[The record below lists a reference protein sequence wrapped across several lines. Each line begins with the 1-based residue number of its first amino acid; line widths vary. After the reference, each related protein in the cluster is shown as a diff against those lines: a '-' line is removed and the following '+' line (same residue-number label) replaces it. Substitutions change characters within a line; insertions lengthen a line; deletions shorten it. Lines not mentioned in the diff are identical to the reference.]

1 MKKILFIIYFLL
13 ISGLGF
19 GFYYFYHNKIVISNN
34 NQIVQNKCLSENEIA
49 DYKINK
55 KQNKVSTADIII
67 SDKKNGQERYKFQI
81 EIPIPNH
88 YHPVELHKCGVYAAR
103 DFNYDYIK
111 KITSPDDLPN
121 YKIELWQY
129 DYSGKG
135 KSLVFLSGPI
145 SGSGFSSDF
154 RVDSSEKSIVLIKSY
169 LGKDDHALVIKDI
182 NTKEDILSVKLKDI
196 VQKYP
201 NVIGTIGLIKW
212 TDDGRYFWADIF
224 DGAYTKGFI
233 RVDSKD
239 WSYQILEMPNDM
251 DIGIT
256 GPVNFNTGYVTL
268 HPGVVWTGVVEVTQ
282 QISEQWLKEGK
293 QSKMYLYN
301 LFTKERILIVTTD
314 KPLWEFNPK
323 WISDTE
329 LQYELPTGEK
339 KIYKIQ

>member
-1 MKKILFIIYFLL
+1 MNIKIYLIGLILFLLLASIIGG
-13 ISGLGF
+13 I
-19 GFYYFYHNKIVISNN
+19 YYYKYNKDQIILNRCLNN
-34 NQIVQNKCLSENEIA
+34 DLVA
-49 DYKINK
+49 DYKIEKKVDVLGIATIYVKNNSGDIK
-55 KQNKVSTADIII
+55 NNFRIDDIFKNYHPIELYPCGIYMIRFVNYNPQKSKQN
-67 SDKKNGQERYKFQI
+67 SDFR
-81 EIPIPNH
+81 
-88 YHPVELHKCGVYAAR
+88 A
-103 DFNYDYIK
+103 
-111 KITSPDDLPN
+111 
-121 YKIELWQY
+121 ELWKYQY
-129 DYSGKG
+129 DGQGRNILLLMDYSY
-135 KSLVFLSGPI
+135 
-145 SGSGFSSDF
+145 DF
-154 RVDSSEKSIVLIKSY
+154 RVDPSEKYLVLEKSY
-169 LGKDDHALVIKDI
+169 FGKDDHALVIKDI
-182 NTKEDILSVKLKDI
+182 NTKEDILSIKLKDI
-196 VQKYP
+196 VQKYS
-201 NVIGTIGLIKW
+201 NVIGNIGLIKW